1 MRTPENFV
9 VDVRALVPPKRPGDS
24 ALLLRVGSPV
34 FPGMMEQVVHVPA
47 QELAGTRVAQESSA
61 CRAGEGAAASQVNR
75 INRLGRRIE
84 QEPDVFF
91 ALAQGFVSRVAFEA
105 KGHFASNRAGGI
117 PVPFVHNP

>member
-34 FPGMMEQVVHVPA
+34 FPGMMEQFVHVTA
-47 QELAGTRVAQESSA
+47 QELARVRVAQESST
-61 CRAGEGAAASQVNR
+61 RRVGEGAAASEVDP
-75 INRLGRRIE
+75 INRLGRGIE

-91 ALAQGFVSRVAFEA
+91 TLAQGFVSPVAFDA
-105 KGHFASNRAGGI
+105 KGDFVNIRASGI
-117 PVPFVHNP
+117 HLNSA